1 MGKSKFDKI
10 CYCGTHYKYCS
21 GCSDYAH
28 YPRWMESFCSDNC
41 RKIFNIYMKNKAGL
55 MNNAE
60 AKAELLKCDLS
71 NKDHFEEGLKA
82 GIEAILADPSK
93 VEEVVEE
100 PKTEEPVVE
109 EVKVEEETTPEVPKP
124 AEEPKT
130 EESKEEE
137 SKPNNP
143 PSLPKNNKF
152 NGYRKNNYKR

>member
-1 MGKSKFDKI
+1 MGKSKFDKT
-10 CYCGTHYKYCS
+10 CTVCQGSYKYCS

-55 MNNAE
+55 MNAAE

-82 GIEAILADPSK
+82 GIEAILSDPSK

-109 EVKVEEETTPEVPKP
+109 EVKVEEETVP
-124 AEEPKT
+124 EEPKVEEVVEDTKT
-130 EESKEEE
+130 EEQQ
-137 SKPNNP
+137 NINP

-152 NGYRKNNYKR
+152 AGYKKNNYKRK

>member
-1 MGKSKFDKI
+1 MGKSKFDKT
-10 CYCGTHYKYCS
+10 CTVCQGSYKYCS

-82 GIEAILADPSK
+82 GIEAILSDPSK
-93 VEEVVEE
+93 VEVPKADPVEE
-100 PKTEEPVVE
+100 PKVEEPAVE
-109 EVKVEEETTPEVPKP
+109 DEKVEEPKP
-124 AEEPKT
+124 VEEPKAEEP
-130 EESKEEE
+130 KEEE
-137 SKPNNP
+137 SKTNNP

-152 NGYRKNNYKR
+152 NGYKKNNYKR

>member
-1 MGKSKFDKI
+1 MGKSKFDKT
-10 CYCGTHYKYCS
+10 CVLDFQKYSFCS

-55 MNNAE
+55 MNAAE

-71 NKDHFEEGLKA
+71 NKDHFEEGLKV
-82 GIEAILADPSK
+82 GIEAILSDPSK
-93 VEEVVEE
+93 VETPKVDPVEE
-100 PKTEEPVVE
+100 PKVE
-109 EVKVEEETTPEVPKP
+109 DTAMEDVKVEEEKP
-124 AEEPKT
+124 VEEPKI